1 MSKYY
6 QVNVE
11 IRVEDDKGKIKKQRE
26 QYLVDGVS
34 CLDAET
40 TVNKKFEQEGNNLD
54 YTIKQV
60 KETKFLEVL

>member
-1 MSKYY
+1 MKYY

-11 IRVEDDKGKIKKQRE
+11 LRTEDEKGKIKKTRE
-26 QYLVDGVS
+26 QYLVQGVS

-40 TVNKKFEQEGNNLD
+40 TTNKKYEQEGNNLD